1 MTVIN
6 VKKVTYNDR
15 VSPVGGEKL
24 AKKVLPEIKKAN
36 QKIIIDFSES
46 GSHTSLFFNAFYGL
60 LFKNDTDN
68 IKEVISKIEL
78 TNLTKLDVETSEK
91 CRENSARQYSDS
103 EYRVSI
109 ENLGYEEKE

>member
-6 VKKVTYNDR
+6 VKKVTDNDR

-24 AKKVLPEIKKAN
+24 GKKVSLEIKKTN

-46 GSHTSLFFNAFYGL
+46 GSHTSLFFNAFYGF
-60 LFKNDTDN
+60 LFKNDSEN
-68 IKEVISKIEL
+68 IKDIISKIEL
-78 TNLTKLDVETSEK
+78 TNLTKLDIGTSEK
-91 CRENSARQYSDS
+91 CRENSTRQYSDN

-109 ENLGYEEKE
+109 ENLGYEE